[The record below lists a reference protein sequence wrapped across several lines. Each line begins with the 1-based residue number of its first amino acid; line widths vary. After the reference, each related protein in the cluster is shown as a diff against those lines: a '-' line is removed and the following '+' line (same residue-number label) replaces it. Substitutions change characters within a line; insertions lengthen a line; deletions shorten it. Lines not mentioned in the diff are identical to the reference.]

1 MVQVTQAFAERI
13 AEVALL
19 LENDDE
25 DGSVLLRLPGLGVEL
40 VPGATG
46 AAVTISAGGRGHTFA
61 ASDARI
67 EELQQMQFAAGQ
79 GPVVETLRYNEA
91 RHVRDAATEERW
103 IGFCRAV
110 AEAGFSSLITLPLHT
125 GQQPAGAVALYADRP
140 GAFSGAA
147 HDIAMLFAAQGG
159 TAVHNAAVY
168 GACRQMADNLQ
179 VALETRAIIEQAKG
193 VLHAKLAVSPAE
205 AFELIRRF
213 SQNTNQKVRVIADR
227 LVRGEIAPSHLRGR
241 PS

>member
-1 MVQVTQAFAERI
+1 
-13 AEVALL
+13 
-19 LENDDE
+19 
-25 DGSVLLRLPGLGVEL
+25 
-40 VPGATG
+40 
-46 AAVTISAGGRGHTFA
+46 
-61 ASDARI
+61 
-67 EELQQMQFAAGQ
+67 
-79 GPVVETLRYNEA
+79 
-91 RHVRDAATEERW
+91 
-103 IGFCRAV
+103 
-110 AEAGFSSLITLPLHT
+110 
-125 GQQPAGAVALYADRP
+125 VALYADRP